1 MMPFVKRN
9 SDGKVIGLSGHAPE
23 GVAEELD
30 LDHPD
35 VQQFLESA
43 RAHLSSSDA
52 ETIRVIEDLVDV
64 LIRKKLLLLTDLP
77 PAAQQKLM
85 QRQRMRSELGVLG
98 DLMVDAEDI
107 L

>member
-1 MMPFVKRN
+1 MPYVKRN
-9 SDGKVIGLSGHAPE
+9 SDGMIIGLSGHAPE
-23 GVAEELD
+23 GAAEELD

-64 LIRKKLLLLTDLP
+64 LIQKQLLLLTDLP

-85 QRQRMRSELGVLG
+85 ERQRIRSELGVLG
-98 DLMVDAEDI
+98 DLMVDADDI